1 MHGSSPLPSPP
12 SPGSGASPTSA
23 AISGPSAPAAHARG
37 AILTAH
43 ETLAALDPFSDRER
57 LFFGILTALLTA
69 AQTGRGVLVDP
80 AQPARSACA
89 GLEPSLSVL
98 EALAVRAAGSG
109 RVTDPLS
116 ETVARALFGSS
127 EVDGAGAGVE
137 AWITIPLTVQEDAL
151 ALLILEKPPADPVGF
166 ASVTAHAARLLD
178 SLRMADKV
186 QKADFEL
193 KYRVWELQSLYD
205 IGLSIAGTL
214 DLESLAEDILYKSI
228 SLLNARTGTLIVCDR
243 AADAPVYV
251 RHLGEPLLDGES
263 ARLLPSTVLRCNTI
277 QERVGLLAN
286 APAEKLL
293 AVPILAE
300 GRWLGV
306 LVVADKENRDGSIDD
321 FTEADERVASLF
333 ANQAAIALEN
343 ARLHREA
350 VEKEKMER
358 EMELAASIQKT
369 ILPDTLPDVPGLVIF
384 GANRPTKQ
392 VGGDYFDVYPLADG
406 RTAFCVADVSGKGV
420 PAALLV
426 STVHACLHLLV
437 PNNASD
443 LPALVARV
451 NRHLVGFSSTRK
463 FATLFIAVFDP
474 ADGTLTYVNAG
485 HNPGLWI
492 SPGGVGLLPSGGVP
506 VGMMPGV
513 VHKQASIRVAPGDT
527 ILLYSDGITEALNG
541 SDEEFGMERLTALAI
556 AGQVQA
562 PAELSRRIFGAV
574 NDFTTGVA
582 QYDDQTVLI
591 ARVSAAS

>member
-1 MHGSSPLPSPP
+1 MHGFSPLPSPP
-12 SPGSGASPTSA
+12 SPGSGASPSSA
-23 AISGPSAPAAHARG
+23 AISGPSAPAAHARA
-37 AILTAH
+37 AILAAH
-43 ETLAALDPFSDRER
+43 EMLAKLDPFSDRER
-57 LFFGILTALLTA
+57 LFDGILAALLMA
-69 AQTGRGVLVDP
+69 AHAERGILVDP
-80 AQPARSACA
+80 TQPA
-89 GLEPSLSVL
+89 
-98 EALAVRAAGSG
+98 EAAASG
-109 RVTDPLS
+109 DRPI
-116 ETVARALFGSS
+116 A
-127 EVDGAGAGVE
+127 
-137 AWITIPLTVQEDAL
+137 IPLTARDDTL
-151 ALLILEKPPADPVGF
+151 AILELEKPPLDPVGL

-178 SLRMADKV
+178 SLRMADKL

-193 KYRVWELQSLYD
+193 KYRVWELESLYD
-205 IGLSIAGTL
+205 VGLSIAGTL
-214 DLESLAEDILYKSI
+214 DLESLGEDILYKSI
-228 SLLNARTGTLIVCDR
+228 SLLNARTGTLIVCNR
-243 AADAPVYV
+243 AADTPVFV
-251 RHLGEPLLDGES
+251 RHLGEPLLDGDS
-263 ARLLPSTVLRCNTI
+263 ARLLPPTVLRCNTI
-277 QERVGLLAN
+277 QERVGLLAK

-369 ILPDTLPDVPGLVIF
+369 ILPDTLPDVPGLVF
-384 GANRPTKQ
+384 SGANRPTKQ

-443 LPALVARV
+443 LPGLVARV

-474 ADGTLTYVNAG
+474 ATGTITYVNAG

-492 SPGGVGLLPSGGVP
+492 SPGGIELLPSGGVP

-513 VHKQASIRVAPGDT
+513 VHRQASIRVAPGDT

-556 AGQVQA
+556 GGRTEV

>member
-1 MHGSSPLPSPP
+1 MHASSPLPSPL
-12 SPGSGASPTSA
+12 SPGSGASPSSA
-23 AISGPSAPAAHARG
+23 AISTRSAPAAHAG
-37 AILTAH
+37 AAILTAH

-57 LFFGILTALLTA
+57 LFVGILTALLTA
-69 AQTGRGVLVDP
+69 AQAARGVLVDP
-80 AQPARSACA
+80 VQPARSGCA
-89 GLEPSLSVL
+89 GLEPPLAVL
-98 EALAVRAAGSG
+98 EALAARAAGSG
-109 RVTDPLS
+109 RVTDHLS
-116 ETVARALFGSS
+116 DSVSLSLFGSS
-127 EVDGAGAGVE
+127 ESGGAGGE
-137 AWITIPLTVQEDAL
+137 APVAIPLTVQEDAL
-151 ALLILEKPPADPVGF
+151 ALLVLEKPPADPVGF

-178 SLRMADKV
+178 SVRMADKV

-205 IGLSIAGTL
+205 VGLSIAGTL
-214 DLESLAEDILYKSI
+214 DLDSLAEDILYKSI

-243 AADAPVYV
+243 AADTPVYV

-263 ARLLPSTVLRCNTI
+263 ARLLPSTVLRCNTVA
-277 QERVGLLAN
+277 ERVGLLAN

-369 ILPDTLPDVPGLVIF
+369 ILPDTLPDVPGLVF
-384 GANRPTKQ
+384 SGANRPTKQ

-474 ADGTLTYVNAG
+474 VSFTLTYVNAG

-492 SPGGVGLLPSGGVP
+492 SPGGIELLPSGGVP
-506 VGMMPGV
+506 VGMLPDV
-513 VHKQASIRVAPGDT
+513 VHKEASIRIAPGDT
-527 ILLYSDGITEALNG
+527 ILLYSDGITEALKG
-541 SDEEFGMERLTALAI
+541 DDEEFGMERLTALAA
-556 AGQVQA
+556 AGREEA
-562 PAELSRRIFGAV
+562 PAEISRRIFGAV
-574 NDFTTGVA
+574 NDFTKGVA

-591 ARVSAAS
+591 ARVLAAP

>member
-1 MHGSSPLPSPP
+1 MRVSSPLPSPP
-12 SPGSGASPTSA
+12 SPGSGASPSSA
-23 AISGPSAPAAHARG
+23 AIPERRASAA
-37 AILTAH
+37 
-43 ETLAALDPFSDRER
+43 TLAAHERLSAIDPFSDRER
-57 LFFGILTALLTA
+57 LFAGILAALLTA
-69 AQTGRGVLVDP
+69 AHAERGVLVD
-80 AQPARSACA
+80 AVQPERLASA
-89 GLEPSLSVL
+89 GVEPSPAVL
-98 EALAVRAAGSG
+98 EALAARGAGLG
-109 RVTDPLS
+109 RVTDPLPEPVS
-116 ETVARALFGSS
+116 ASLFGPSK
-127 EVDGAGAGVE
+127 VGTADVPAA
-137 AWITIPLTVQEDAL
+137 IPLTARDNVL
-151 ALLILEKPPADPVGF
+151 ALLVLEKPPTDPVGF
-166 ASVTAHAARLLD
+166 ASVTAHAARILD
-178 SLRMADKV
+178 SVRMADKV

-193 KYRVWELQSLYD
+193 KYRVWELESLYD
-205 IGLSIAGTL
+205 VGLSIAGTL
-214 DLESLAEDILYKSI
+214 DFESLAEDILYKSM

-263 ARLLPSTVLRCNTI
+263 ARLLPPTVLRCNTLA
-277 QERVGLLAN
+277 ERVGLLAD

-293 AVPILAE
+293 AVPILAD

-306 LVVADKENRDGSIDD
+306 LIVADKENRAGSIDD

-369 ILPDTLPDVPGLVIF
+369 ILPEALPEVPGLLVA
-384 GANRPTKQ
+384 GGNRPAKQ
-392 VGGDYFDVYPLADG
+392 VGGDYFDVFPLADG
-406 RTAFCVADVSGKGV
+406 RTALCVADVSGKGV

-443 LPALVARV
+443 LPGLVARV

-474 ADGTLTYVNAG
+474 AKGTFTYVNAG
-485 HNPGLWI
+485 HNPGLWV
-492 SPGGVGLLPSGGVP
+492 SPGGVTLLPSGGVP

-513 VHKQASIRVAPGDT
+513 THKQASILVAPGDT
-527 ILLYSDGITEALNG
+527 LLLYSDGITEALNG
-541 SDEEFGMERLTALAI
+541 ADEEFGMERLTALAVD
-556 AGQVQA
+556 GREQP
-562 PAELSRRIFGAV
+562 PAELSHRIFSAV
-574 NDFTTGVA
+574 SDFTTGVA

-591 ARVSAAS
+591 ARVAATS